1 MADEVKSMQ
10 LVADVPPALPPGEG
24 WGHAPTLEPPR
35 SALERPLAAI
45 RRYKW
50 LFVSIIAIATLG
62 GVVATRFVHP
72 EYEVGATVWI
82 ASQTPPSHGVPFAIA
97 A

>member
-10 LVADVPPALPPGEG
+10 LVAEVPPPPLPVEG
-24 WGHAPTLEPPR
+24 WGNAPTLAPPR

-50 LFVSIIAIATLG
+50 LFVSVVLIATAG
-62 GVVATRFVHP
+62 GVVATRFVKP
-72 EYEVGATVWI
+72 EYEVHATVWI
-82 ASQTPPSHGVPFAIA
+82 ASQ
-97 A
+97 